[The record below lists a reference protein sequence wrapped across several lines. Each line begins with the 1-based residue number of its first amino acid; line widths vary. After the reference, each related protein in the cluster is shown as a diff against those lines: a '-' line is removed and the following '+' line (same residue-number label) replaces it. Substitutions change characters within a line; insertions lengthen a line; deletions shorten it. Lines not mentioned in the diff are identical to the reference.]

1 MIGRLTGTLLE
12 KLPPT
17 LCLDVQGIGYE
28 IDVPMSTL
36 YDLPDVGS
44 RVTLYTHLAIR
55 EDAHVLYGFLRDEER
70 LAFRALIKVSGVG
83 ARTALAVL
91 SGMSVQDLA
100 SAISRQETARL
111 TRVPGIGK
119 KTAERLLLELRGKLG
134 ADLGSPA
141 GAAHSHQDD
150 IINALLALGYSNTR
164 HRRFRRHPAGAA
176 SAGQALNPSPRITA
190 TCITATY
197 HKP

>member
-17 LCLDVQGIGYE
+17 ICLDVQGVGYE

-36 YDLPDVGS
+36 YDLPEAGG

-55 EDAHVLYGFLRDEER
+55 EDAHVLYGFLRNEER
-70 LAFRALIKVSGVG
+70 MVFRALIKVSGVG

-91 SGMSVQDLA
+91 SGMSVQELS
-100 SAISRQETARL
+100 SAVSRQETARL

-141 GAAHSHQDD
+141 GTLHSQQDD
-150 IINALLALGYSNTR
+150 IIHALLALGYSNNEVQTALKKLPDEVGVSEGIR
-164 HRRFRRHPAGAA
+164 LAL
-176 SAGQALNPSPRITA
+176 QALAR
-190 TCITATY
+190 
-197 HKP
+197 H

>member
-17 LCLDVQGIGYE
+17 ICLDVQGVGYE

-36 YDLPDVGS
+36 YDLPDLGA
-44 RVTLYTHLAIR
+44 RVTLHTHLAIR
-55 EDAHVLYGFLRDEER
+55 EDAHVLFGFLRAEER
-70 LAFRALIKVSGVG
+70 SAFRALIKVTGIG

-100 SAISRQETARL
+100 SAITRQETTLL

-134 ADLGSPA
+134 ADLGSA
-141 GAAHSHQDD
+141 SGTVHSGRDD
-150 IINALLALGYSNTR
+150 IVNALLALGYS
-164 HRRFRRHPAGAA
+164 
-176 SAGQALNPSPRITA
+176 SAETQKAIKALPEGVEVSEGIRLALQALSR
-190 TCITATY
+190 
-197 HKP
+197 H